1 LDSKEFSE
9 NFESQF
15 FTNEVD
21 IFGIG
26 EFGLYLDDLKVNL
39 NYPSLIEKSFSSRSF
54 IGLGNKFK
62 LEWISIYT

>member
-26 EFGLYLDDLKVNL
+26 EFGLYLDDLKVN
-39 NYPSLIEKSFSSRSF
+39 YPSLIEKTFSSRSS